1 MATFRNF
8 DTEFPIEERKDSGPT
23 FELGG
28 ENFTC
33 IPAAPAGTVNDLVA
47 GIRSDPNGNE
57 IYSIPN
63 LVSFMR
69 QVLREREWVSPPAAQ
84 YEGGVLVG
92 EWQPRDDVTRFMA
105 LMYDKDRPIKVEV
118 LGALV
123 IWLAEQYTLRPTT
136 PSGR

>member
-8 DTEFPIEERKDSGPT
+8 DTEFPMEERKDSGPT

-28 ENFTC
+28 EHFTC
-33 IPAAPAGTVNDLVA
+33 VPVAPAGSVNDLVS
-47 GIRSDPNGNE
+47 GIQSDGGGNE

-63 LVSFMR
+63 LVSFMT
-69 QVLREREWVSPPAAQ
+69 QVLREREWVSPSDAQ
-84 YEGGVLVG
+84 YEGGALVG
-92 EWQPRDDVTRFMA
+92 EWVPRDDVTRFRR
-105 LMYDKDRPIKVEV
+105 LIYDKDRPIKVEV

-123 IWLAEQYTLRPTT
+123 IWLAEQLTLRPTT